1 MSAIK
6 YIFGLIG
13 LGMLVGAFFLFTNT
27 QNFLKTA
34 TTSNGTVIDL
44 QQSRSSDSITYA
56 PVVEFQTKDGSRIEF
71 ISSTSSN
78 PPSYSRGETVEVLYN
93 ESSPEKARIN
103 GFFSLWGGALIVG
116 LIGLVFF
123 LIGFLI
129 ILFGTLKSKNIK
141 KLKESGTRISAEFQS
156 VQQNTSLT
164 VNGRHP
170 FQILAQWQNPS
181 TSKIHIF
188 NSDNLWFDPTEHIT
202 SDQISVF
209 VDLDNPKKYYVDTS
223 FLPEIAS

>member
-1 MSAIK
+1 M
-6 YIFGLIG
+6 
-13 LGMLVGAFFLFTNT
+13 
-27 QNFLKTA
+27 
-34 TTSNGTVIDL
+34 IDL

-56 PVVEFQTKDGSRIEF
+56 PVVEFQTKNGSRIEF

-188 NSDNLWFDPTEHIT
+188 NSDNLWFDPCLLYT
-202 SDQISVF
+202 SPSPRDKRQSRM
-209 VDLDNPKKYYVDTS
+209 PS
-223 FLPEIAS
+223 SA